1 MRILEGLVLRP
12 LGSEYIV
19 TGDELSRIDFSKVI
33 SMNETAA
40 YLWNALQD
48 RDFDAEDMVP
58 LLTERYDVSE
68 ETARADARRLI
79 ASWKKAGIVC
89 E

>member
-19 TGDELSRIDFSKVI
+19 TGDELSRIDFSKVV

-48 RDFDAEDMVP
+48 KDFDAEDMVP
-58 LLTERYDVSE
+58 LLTERYDVAE
-68 ETARADARRLI
+68 ETALADARVLV
-79 ASWKKAGIVC
+79 ASWKEAGIVG

>member
-19 TGDELSRIDFSKVI
+19 TGDALSRIDSSKVI

-48 RDFDAEDMVP
+48 RDFNVEDMVS
-58 LLTERYDVSE
+58 LLTGRYDVAE
-68 ETARADARRLI
+68 ETARSDARALLV
-79 ASWKKAGIVC
+79 SWKEAGIIC

>member
-68 ETARADARRLI
+68 ETARADARRLV

>member
-48 RDFDAEDMVP
+48 RDFHAEDMVP

-68 ETARADARRLI
+68 ETARADARRLV
-79 ASWKKAGIVC
+79 ASWKKAEIVC